1 MFSLTVPTLASIYN
15 GPNENIGSSRLG
27 INASIFP
34 IHYLYGWLD
43 KYFNIHFHLPTLRLL
58 PTDYSLC
65 W

>member
-27 INASIFP
+27 INASIP

-43 KYFNIHFHLPTLRLL
+43 KYFNIHFHFPTLRLL
-58 PTDYSLC
+58 PTDYALH